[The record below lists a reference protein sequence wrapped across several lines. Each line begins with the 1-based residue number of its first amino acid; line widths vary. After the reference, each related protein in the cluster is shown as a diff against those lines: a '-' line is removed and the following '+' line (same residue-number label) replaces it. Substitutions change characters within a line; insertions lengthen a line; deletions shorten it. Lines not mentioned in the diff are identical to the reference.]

1 MQEIQQFII
10 SLSYEAGRSGP
21 KSDIV
26 DEWEVNHGCCCMLRA
41 DSAAQGDV
49 TVVNQIRACMGLP
62 VVS

>member
-10 SLSYEAGRSGP
+10 SLSYEAGWIGP
-21 KSDIV
+21 KDEIV

-49 TVVNQIRACMGLP
+49 TVVDQIRACMGLP
-62 VVS
+62 VTT